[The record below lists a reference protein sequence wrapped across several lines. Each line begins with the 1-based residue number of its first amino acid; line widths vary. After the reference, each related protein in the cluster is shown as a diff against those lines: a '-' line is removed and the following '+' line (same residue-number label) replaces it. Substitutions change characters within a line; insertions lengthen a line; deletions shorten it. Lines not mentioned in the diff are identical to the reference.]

1 MKHLHFL
8 LPLPNEIAPQRR
20 AVTRQPH
27 NTCMTSV
34 QLTSQYLLKTPAAA
48 GAG

>member
-1 MKHLHFL
+1 MV
-8 LPLPNEIAPQRR
+8 PPNEVRLSGGPHA
-20 AVTRQPH
+20 RQPH
-27 NTCMTSV
+27 NTCTTSV